1 MKLLHVG
8 KPLNYNEIRKKL
20 NDLQTSKENFWSLRN
35 VNTNTKTIRQLR
47 IQATSLSG
55 ISEIYKPIDLTVPK
69 HLILFSKTLQRQ
81 CWACRKLFREKF
93 GCKSR
98 MFTIKPDY
106 LSDLMHHC
114 PNSKLSIALEEPPM
128 ICPVETEQDI
138 NKNMLFLIQISILF
152 NAEEN
157 LVDGLARNRKP
168 MHFDGSKL
176 FFNILKNQV
185 MGVL

>member
-1 MKLLHVG
+1 
-8 KPLNYNEIRKKL
+8 
-20 NDLQTSKENFWSLRN
+20 
-35 VNTNTKTIRQLR
+35 
-47 IQATSLSG
+47 
-55 ISEIYKPIDLTVPK
+55 
-69 HLILFSKTLQRQ
+69 
-81 CWACRKLFREKF
+81 
-93 GCKSR
+93 
-98 MFTIKPDY
+98 MFTIKPVY
-106 LSDLMHHC
+106 LSDLKYHC
-114 PNSKLSIALEEPPM
+114 PNAKLSIALEEPPM

-168 MHFDGSKL
+168 MHFDDSKL